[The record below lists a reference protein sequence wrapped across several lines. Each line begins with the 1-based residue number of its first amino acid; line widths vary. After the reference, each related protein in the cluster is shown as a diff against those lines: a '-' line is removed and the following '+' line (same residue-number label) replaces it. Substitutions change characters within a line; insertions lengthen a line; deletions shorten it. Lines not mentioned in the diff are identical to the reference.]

1 MSTQLPAGRHVR
13 VTFDIEL
20 PVAATPAEVQ
30 EWINFAVG
38 YSLMPYGNPLGPY
51 DLVAKTEPVL
61 TDLG

>member
-38 YSLMPYGNPLGPY
+38 YSLMPYGNPLAPH
-51 DLVAKTEPVL
+51 DLIDKTEPIL